1 MINRT
6 DGVDTGA
13 ATSAQYARKS
23 RIQPVELCLYSGRVL
38 PRVAEPIHD
47 VGLIARDGIR
57 RGFPFFYFCPKLVY
71 SHTTPP
77 DKKSTASGITR
88 SLARREE

>member
-1 MINRT
+1 MINRP

-13 ATSAQYARKS
+13 ATATQYTREACV
-23 RIQPVELCLYSGRVL
+23 QPVKLCLYGRCIL
-38 PRVAEPIHD
+38 PRVAEPVHD

-77 DKKSTASGITR
+77 DKKPTASGITR

>member
-1 MINRT
+1 MINRP

-13 ATSAQYARKS
+13 ATATQYTREA
-23 RIQPVELCLYSGRVL
+23 RIQPVKLRLYGRCIL
-38 PRVAEPIHD
+38 PRVAKPVHA

-71 SHTTPP
+71 SHTAPP
-77 DKKSTASGITR
+77 IKIHRVGGHA
-88 SLARREE
+88 LAG

>member
-1 MINRT
+1 MVDRP

-38 PRVAEPIHD
+38 TVIRQTVNRIRLPPRNGKRSRLPAVNLCAQ
-47 VGLIARDGIR
+47 
-57 RGFPFFYFCPKLVY
+57 FVY
-71 SHTTPP
+71 SHTAPP
-77 DKKSTASGITR
+77 IKIHRVGGHA
-88 SLARREE
+88 LAG